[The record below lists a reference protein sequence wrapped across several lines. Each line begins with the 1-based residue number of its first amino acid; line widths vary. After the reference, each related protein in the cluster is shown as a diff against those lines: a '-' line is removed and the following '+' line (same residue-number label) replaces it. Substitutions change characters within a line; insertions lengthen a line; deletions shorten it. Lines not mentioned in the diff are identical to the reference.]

1 MYVETVTVNTRVPV
15 NEYTIRH
22 DTQLLREVF
31 NIYLHTLSNTS
42 YIARIRK
49 NPKRHLRGIKSGDE
63 SSKRV

>member
-42 YIARIRK
+42 YIARIRS
-49 NPKRHLRGIKSGDE
+49 GISEE
-63 SSKRV
+63 SSLEMNLQNVYE